1 MYGQRT
7 LMTHPWR
14 SSISAAFRRLRK
26 AFAIGLIAA
35 VTCAG
40 APHETLAYPDKPIRL
55 VIPLP
60 PGGAVDVVARIVQP
74 HLEKSIGKPL
84 IIENRPGA
92 SGIIGANA
100 VARAEPD
107 GYTLLLVPTTFTI
120 NAATRPNQPLLRSME
135 PVVLLVRN
143 SLLFLVHPSVK
154 ATNLKELADLARR
167 EPQSLSY
174 SSTGLA
180 SQAHLLFEQWS
191 GMAGVQMK
199 HVPYPGGPPAVHA
212 TVTGE
217 THMTLISSTLA
228 LTQIRQG
235 TLRAIATSGT
245 TRDQEFPDVPT
256 AAESGFPDF
265 RSVQWIGM
273 FAPGSTPRPIID
285 LLNKELQDILKLPDV
300 VTSLTKL
307 GLIPG
312 GGSPQDFR
320 RLVEDEIKMW
330 AEIAQKAK
338 IKVE

>member
-1 MYGQRT
+1 MEGERT
-7 LMTHPWR
+7 STTRLR
-14 SSISAAFRRLRK
+14 QSFVAAAFRRIRHGFTASVVATLT
-26 AFAIGLIAA
+26 IAGSPQPA
-35 VTCAG
+35 A
-40 APHETLAYPDKPIRL
+40 AYPDKPIRL

-74 HLEKSIGKPL
+74 HFEKLLDKPL

-135 PVVLLVRN
+135 PVALLVRN

-154 ATNLKELADLARR
+154 ANNLNELAALAKSD
-167 EPQSLSY
+167 PHGLSY

-235 TLRAIATSGT
+235 ALRAIATSGT
-245 TRDQEFPDVPT
+245 TRDEEFPNVPT
-256 AAESGFPDF
+256 AVESGFPEF

-273 FAPGSTPRPIID
+273 FAPGGTPRPIID
-285 LLNKELQDILKLPDV
+285 RLNKELQDILKRPDV
-300 VTSLTKL
+300 ASALTKL
-307 GLIPG
+307 GLSPG

-320 RLVEDEIKMW
+320 RLVDEEIKMW
-330 AEIAQKAK
+330 AEIAQKAQ
-338 IKVE
+338 IKVD